1 MNINF
6 DDYMAERYSEDPSL
20 AAAMLSDIMSDLDS
34 EEAQGDFLIALGH
47 LAKAFGGVSNIAA
60 KANLNTKTTYRTLS
74 KKGNPTLS
82 TMAVLLRQMGL
93 RLSVTPVA
101 PEHH

>member
-1 MNINF
+1 MNMNF
-6 DDYMAERYSEDPSL
+6 DDYMVKRYSEDPSL

-47 LAKAFGGVSNIAA
+47 LAKAFGGVGTIAT
-60 KANLNTKTTYRTLS
+60 KANLNAKTAHRTLS
-74 KKGNPTLS
+74 KAGNPTLA

-93 RLSVTPVA
+93 RLSVTPMA
-101 PEHH
+101 TEQH